1 MQISTIIASIAALAM
16 SARAAPAPATYT
28 RYAQLRLYGEPGC
41 SAQNLGELGIYDINQ
56 CKSFGDTD
64 VIRSV
69 SFEVNTPGCT
79 RKSFHCLVFIKKSN
93 PDRYLVHVYNDV
105 TCHLNDHV
113 VTTVGECL
121 AGDKSYGSYELRCDF

>member
-1 MQISTIIASIAALAM
+1 MYFTTIIITTIAALAM
-16 SARAAPAPATYT
+16 SGNAAPAPAAYT

-69 SFEVNTPGCT
+69 SFEVNTSGCT
-79 RKSFHCLVFIKKSN
+79 RKSPISSIICYKDL
-93 PDRYLVHVYNDV
+93 DRFSVHVYNDV
-105 TCHLNDHV
+105 TCHLNDHI
-113 VTTVGECL
+113 VTTVGTCL
-121 AGDKSYGSYELRCDF
+121 AGDDSYKNYVLRCDF

>member
-16 SARAAPAPATYT
+16 SASAAPAPAAYT

-69 SFEVNTPGCT
+69 HFEANTPGCT
-79 RKSFHCLVFIKKSN
+79 RKSLHCLVSIHKHRILTKI
-93 PDRYLVHVYNDV
+93 
-105 TCHLNDHV
+105 
-113 VTTVGECL
+113 
-121 AGDKSYGSYELRCDF
+121 